1 MAGTPRYTAV
11 LDANV
16 LYPDL
21 LRDILLSLAMAD
33 LYSAKW
39 SEHIHQEWM
48 RNLKVNRPEI
58 EDKVDALRVLMDQ
71 SLPDA
76 LVEN

>member
-16 LYPDL
+16 LYLDL
-21 LRDILLSLAMAD
+21 LRDILMSLAMAV

-48 RNLKVNRPEI
+48 SNLKANRLGIGTKSTP
-58 EDKVDALRVLMDQ
+58 LGR
-71 SLPDA
+71 
-76 LVEN
+76 